1 MEKIQDI
8 LQIFVSQI
16 HAILGST
23 HVKTI
28 VYGSYA
34 RGDYHE
40 GSDVDIMILTRL
52 SDTDIRQKE
61 NSIYDAA
68 YDILMNYG
76 IEISVIIKNMEQYEY
91 WLGTLPFYTNIQKEG
106 IVIDG
111 S

>member
-1 MEKIQDI
+1 
-8 LQIFVSQI
+8 
-16 HAILGST
+16 
-23 HVKTI
+23 
-28 VYGSYA
+28 
-34 RGDYHE
+34 
-40 GSDVDIMILTRL
+40 MILTRL
-52 SDTDIRQKE
+52 SDTYIRQKE

-91 WLGTLPFYTNIQKEG
+91 WLGSLPFYTNIQKEG